1 MDLRIPYT
9 FYPLV
14 LPHWVAW
21 ALFLAAVAGGLT
33 VGHIRARARDWTA
46 GVVAALASGVGFLVK
61 TMVVSMVI
69 AFFVHDF

>member
-14 LPHWVAW
+14 LPPWVAW
-21 ALFLAAVAGGLT
+21 ALFLAAIVGGLA
-33 VGHIRARARDWTA
+33 VGVRRGRARGWT
-46 GVVAALASGVGFLVK
+46 VDLVAALVSGAGFLLV
-61 TMVVSMVI
+61 TMLVSMVI

>member
-21 ALFLAAVAGGLT
+21 ALFRAAAGGLA
-33 VGHIRARARDWTA
+33 VGHARARGWTV
-46 GVVAALASGVGFLVK
+46 GLVAALASGAGFLVV